1 MVERL
6 VETKVIPNR
15 IRRVMKSKKEIE
27 TKLSQIYELIC
38 ICVIAN
44 VKDDSLDRFKNWQ
57 NALEWVLSDAKKE
70 KKK

>member
-1 MVERL
+1 
-6 VETKVIPNR
+6 
-15 IRRVMKSKKEIE
+15 MKSKKEIE

-57 NALEWVLSDAKKE
+57 NALEWVLSDTKKE